1 MRLLSSRIPTAPALA
16 ALCAGLLHVA
26 PASACTPESY
36 IANICTTA
44 AFFCPRGTLDADGRL
59 LPIAQYTPLFALIG
73 TAYGGDGQTTF
84 AVPDLRGRTMIGQ
97 GQGPGLPP
105 YTEGQRGGAETVTLT
120 VGQLPAH
127 SHSAT
132 ARVPA
137 TASNGNTDSPAGAA
151 PARLPRANNYSTG
164 NAEASL
170 AGVSVA
176 VANTGGNQPVQVRDP
191 YLTLRHCIVIDGIFP
206 SRP

>member
-1 MRLLSSRIPTAPALA
+1 MKLLPSRLAGTPALV

-26 PASACTPESY
+26 PASACGTESY
-36 IANICTTA
+36 IGNICTTA
-44 AFFCPRGTLDADGRL
+44 SFFCPRGTLETNGQL

-73 TAYGGDGQTTF
+73 TIYGGDGQTTF
-84 AVPDLRGRTMIGQ
+84 ALPDLRGRTIVGQ
-97 GQGPGLPP
+97 GQGPGLSSFI
-105 YTEGQRGGAETVTLT
+105 EGQKAGTETVTLT
-120 VGQLPAH
+120 VGQLPSH

-137 TASNGNTDSPAGAA
+137 TAANGTTDSPAGAA

-164 NAEASL
+164 TPEASL
-170 AGVSVA
+170 AGVTVA